1 MPKTWKE
8 LKVGEIVRLEK
19 NEMVPC
25 DLLLLYADN
34 SEGIAFVDTSMLDG
48 ETNLKEKLAPIS
60 GLSEQ
65 EVLKVEGR
73 LYFDKPSAHLD
84 DWNGELMGPSFDDH
98 IFADVKNLL
107 LRGTTLKN
115 TNFAIGLSVNLGSQ
129 TKIMMNQKKPKS
141 KISAMMRAMNYMLYS
156 VFAF

>member
-1 MPKTWKE
+1 M
-8 LKVGEIVRLEK
+8 RLEK
-19 NEMVPC
+19 NDMVPC
-25 DLLLLYADN
+25 DMLLFYADN

-48 ETNLKEKLAPIS
+48 ETNLKEKFAPIS
-60 GLSEQ
+60 GLNEQ

-73 LYFDKPSAHLD
+73 LYFDKPNAWLD
-84 DWNGELMGPSFDDH
+84 DWNGELMGPSFDEH
-98 IFADVKNLL
+98 IFTDTKNLL

-115 TNFAIGLSVNLGSQ
+115 TTFAIGLSVNLGAR

-141 KISAMMRAMNYMLYS
+141 KVSTMMRAMNYMLYS